1 MVRALVYKDDHYYR
15 VGFYDGSTTYT
26 VYVIIN
32 RTATSLHIVCNFLLF
47 SYRCLRHNTSHPNYT
62 YINKFT
68 LAVNNGQEKRRDYWL
83 WSNGL
88 YFSVCVKALS
98 LFPLQWRRHY
108 EKKHRCV
115 EEMDDQQQP
124 APSRVRS
131 RRNDAKS
138 KKQLFGKKKK
148 KKSPPYTIVYVC
160 AHQAP
165 AADRSA
171 RG

>member
-1 MVRALVYKDDHYYR
+1 MGVPHI
-15 VGFYDGSTTYT
+15 
-26 VYVIIN
+26 YVIIN

-62 YINKFT
+62 YINKFALQWIT
-68 LAVNNGQEKRRDYWL
+68 GRRRGGITGSGQTDYT
-83 WSNGL
+83 SC
-88 YFSVCVKALS
+88 VCVKALS

-148 KKSPPYTIVYVC
+148 SSLHLHVRLCTPGSSCGSQCEGLNSWPSEAEWSTPPVLST
-160 AHQAP
+160 P
-165 AADRSA
+165 
-171 RG
+171 